1 MAPGTA
7 PEPEEEAPAAGLAPL
22 APEPAPMP
30 APAAELPGVPGFQSL
45 ELPLAGER
53 LVPAPS
59 PEEEEGP
66 LLPFA
71 SSKAALPAPNAAAPP
86 QAELQPPAESFSGP
100 ATLGP
105 WSEPLS
111 SADARQLACGLSF
124 VGDGAQVRSHWF
136 RLNFHP

>member
-7 PEPEEEAPAAGLAPL
+7 PAPEEDAPAAGLAPL

-30 APAAELPGVPGFQSL
+30 APAAELPTLPGFKSL

-59 PEEEEGP
+59 PEEEEGG

-86 QAELQPPAESFSGP
+86 QAELQPPAESFSGL
-100 ATLGP
+100 AALGP
-105 WSEPLS
+105 WREPLS
-111 SADARQLACGLSF
+111 SAEARQLACGLGLI
-124 VGDGAQVRSHWF
+124 GDYAQVRS
-136 RLNFHP
+136 